1 MLLTSQVNAQINTIE
16 VPALP
21 EAVTNQV
28 VLSAKIRNKT
38 YITSFTGLGTSKQQ
52 SSIHNKVWQLTLGD
66 SAWQSMSPVPA
77 AKANSGRLGMTGV
90 ALEQNFYL
98 FGGYSVAPDGKE
110 VTQADSYRYSPV
122 SGLYSKIPDV
132 PVAVDD
138 SVALTY
144 AGRYI
149 YLVSGW
155 HNEGNVNLVQ
165 VFDSFSQRW
174 FQATP
179 FPGRAVFGH
188 AGAIVDNVLVIC
200 DGVATRWSDAGERSY
215 EAVAACYRGDIDAK
229 NPNQIRWQAI
239 PHPTGKARYR
249 QAAIGLKD
257 KNNTGH
263 LLFVGGS
270 TTPYNYNGVGYDGTL
285 AEPSQQIWQYSLSS
299 KQWTQQQSPTPV
311 MDLRNLLL
319 IDNQIYSLGGMQ
331 SGQKVS
337 ATLINHPTEL
347 LPK

>member
-1 MLLTSQVNAQINTIE
+1 MLLSSQVNAQSNPLE

-21 EAVTNQV
+21 EAVSNQV
-28 VLSAKIRNKT
+28 VLTTTIRNKT
-38 YITSFTGLGTSKQQ
+38 YITSFAGLGASKQQ
-52 SSIHNKVWQLTLGD
+52 NSIHNKVWQLTLGE
-66 SAWQSMSPVPA
+66 SAWQSMTPVPA
-77 AKANSGRLGMTGV
+77 AKANTGRLGMTGV
-90 ALEQNFYL
+90 ALEQNFYI

-110 VTQADSYRYSPV
+110 VTQTDSYRYSPV

-144 AGRYI
+144 SGRYI

-179 FPGRAVFGH
+179 FPGKPVFGH
-188 AGAIVDNVLVIC
+188 AGAIVENALVIC
-200 DGVATRWSDAGERSY
+200 DGVTTRWSETGDRSY
-215 EAVAACYRGDIDAK
+215 EAVAACYRGDIDKK
-229 NPNQIRWQAI
+229 NPAQIRWQAI
-239 PHPTGKARYR
+239 AHPTGKSRYR
-249 QAAIGLKD
+249 QAALGIKAPD
-257 KNNTGH
+257 NAGH
-263 LLFVGGS
+263 LVFIGGS
-270 TTPYNYNGVGYDGTL
+270 TTPYNFNGIGYDGTL
-285 AEPSQQIWQYSLSS
+285 AEPSNQIWQYSL
-299 KQWTQQQSPTPV
+299 KTNQWTQQQSPVAV
-311 MDLRNLLL
+311 MDLRNLVL

-331 SGQKVS
+331 SGQKVT